1 MAEPK
6 RNVGFWIKVG
16 LIGLLV
22 LYVAVFLAVNSQRS
36 VAVWVFFGVQPE
48 VNLLVLSLGAAIVT
62 ALVVALGLWTWRSRR
77 RDRSDAP
84 GSTTK

>member
-77 RDRSDAP
+77 RDRSDAS

>member
-6 RNVGFWIKVG
+6 RNIGLWIKLG

-48 VNLLVLSLGAAIVT
+48 VNLLVLSLGAALVT
-62 ALVVALGLWTWRSRR
+62 ALVLMLGLWAWRSRR
-77 RDRSDAP
+77 HDRPGAP
-84 GSTTK
+84 GSTSK